1 MDVIFYKLWGGWG
14 AERWADMSKS
24 GQQAQY
30 LSTFV
35 SSAAC
40 ESLLGTSRKI
50 PPCVEVEKK
59 MWLWKYPNSKHSPSH
74 MQLYL
79 RQADVSSAAPPPPE
93 MTAALMSGAPSH
105 GGVSRDW
112 WGSSVSR
119 PRTGSRL
126 LPAQTT
132 RARQADRQA
141 GPAIHAKILKYMAGK
156 LPPSRGQMGWT
167 CGLNCSGRRKRAAGV
182 IGCSSRVEMDALT
195 TWSVKDGGLI

>member
-1 MDVIFYKLWGGWG
+1 MDGQTGGWMHGCDFLWALGRGG
-14 AERWADMSKS
+14 AERISAWVDVSKS

-59 MWLWKYPNSKHSPSH
+59 MWLWKYPNSKHTPSH

-93 MTAALMSGAPSH
+93 MTAALISGTPSH

-119 PRTGSRL
+119 PGLFPGCS
-126 LPAQTT
+126 QH
-132 RARQADRQA
+132 RQPEQGRQA
-141 GPAIHAKILKYMAGK
+141 GRQAGR
-156 LPPSRGQMGWT
+156 LSDT
-167 CGLNCSGRRKRAAGV
+167 CGGIKIHGREITGEQRSDRLNVSAQLLRALETCGRRH
-182 IGCSSRVEMDALT
+182 SLF
-195 TWSVKDGGLI
+195 